1 MTWKLYA
8 LLSGGAF
15 VATYLVSAP
24 GTLTPAQPR
33 ARSAATTVSPQV
45 ASDVDMQALANH
57 LASRVRDEA
66 SYRAPTRNP
75 FEFVEHRAQPKQVIA
90 PKPIEAPPAFVP
102 PPPPSINLTGVASD
116 HVDGALQRTAIFS
129 SPNGVVLAREGEMVG
144 GIFRVVTI
152 DEDAATLEQVSDG
165 TKLRLLL
172 RH

>member
-1 MTWKLYA
+1 VTWKLYA

-33 ARSAATTVSPQV
+33 VQSAATTVSPRV
-45 ASDVDMQALANH
+45 TGDVDMQALADH
-57 LASRVRDEA
+57 LASRVRSDT

-75 FEFVEHRAQPKQVIA
+75 FEFVEHRAAPKQVIA
-90 PKPIEAPPAFVP
+90 PRPIEAPPAFVP
-102 PPPPSINLTGVASD
+102 PPPPSINLTGIASD

-129 SPNGVVLAREGEMVG
+129 SPSGVMLAREGEMVG
-144 GIFRVVTI
+144 GLFRVVSI

-165 TKLRLLL
+165 TKLRLSL
-172 RH
+172 RR